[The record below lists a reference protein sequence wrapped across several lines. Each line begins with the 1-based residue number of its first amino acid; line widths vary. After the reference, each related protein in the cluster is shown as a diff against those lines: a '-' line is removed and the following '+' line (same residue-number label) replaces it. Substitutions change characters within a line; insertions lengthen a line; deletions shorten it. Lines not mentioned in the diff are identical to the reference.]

1 MSFLRV
7 LIRRARVRMAHLTSA
22 GEAPGAEAN
31 RLDTLRERLRAA
43 EREIRMLRSVIAV
56 DQAQRNAW
64 ERLESTL
71 DTAAIE
77 STVAQALEAAQLDV
91 VPLPHLI
98 LRGLLPPAT
107 YAALLDAVPPDDVF
121 PDRDPIK
128 QNVKIGQLH
137 TAPVWTRKA
146 LEYLEDTIIRDVL
159 TPALVRRMQPCLE
172 SLYAEEYGGPLGA
185 RVAAL
190 SHGAT
195 AGRLMLRRPGYRLEP
210 HLDPGRV
217 AMTCLIYLARPGDD
231 PRYGTQLFSVD
242 GLSVARSAKT
252 FYPREHGCVCRAVKS
267 VPFEP
272 NSALVFLNGG
282 GAHGAEIPTDAAKDT
297 RRFSYQFYISPDAA
311 ALEELLA
318 ASPETE
324 GAGSRA
330 PEACLVRLKG
340 DTTRP

>member
-1 MSFLRV
+1 MSLFSALVRHARTRV
-7 LIRRARVRMAHLTSA
+7 ARLTSVGA
-22 GEAPGAEAN
+22 APSAEAD
-31 RLDTLRERLRAA
+31 RIDTLRERLRAA
-43 EREIRMLRSVIAV
+43 EREIRMLRSVLAV

-64 ERLESTL
+64 DSLESTL

-77 STVAQALEAAQLDV
+77 STVAQALEAAPLEV

-107 YAALLDAVPPDDVF
+107 YAALLDAIPPDDVF

-137 TAPVWTRKA
+137 TAPVWTRTA
-146 LEYLEDTIIRDVL
+146 LEYLEDTIIRGIL
-159 TPALVRRMQPCLE
+159 TPALVRRMQPRLE
-172 SLYAEEYGGPLGA
+172 SMYAEEYGEFLGA

-190 SHGAT
+190 AHGAT

-231 PRYGTQLFSVD
+231 ARYGTQLFSVD
-242 GLSVARSAKT
+242 GPSVARSAKT
-252 FYPREHGCVCRAVKS
+252 FYPREHGCVCRAVKT

-272 NSALVFLNGG
+272 NSALVFLNRG
-282 GAHGAEIPTDAAKDT
+282 GAHGAEIPTAAAKNT

-311 ALEELLA
+311 ALEELLV

-324 GAGSRA
+324 RAGS
-330 PEACLVRLKG
+330 
-340 DTTRP
+340 